1 MSWKA
6 TRLVSFNVDAAA
18 TGAATI
24 TATAPGESPV
34 TVDASIEPD
43 LFDVVVSSGDAG
55 VMVGG
60 TPVIGVTLRQP
71 APAGGAR
78 VSLTLSNAARA
89 SLAATE
95 LVYAAGTTTAN
106 TTLTALAPGAVE
118 VSATLDGTQSTE
130 RVRLAVIPVA
140 ASGIRTSESLIGEK
154 RDAGQ
159 ITAEQALV
167 YRVLATFGAAEL
179 PAELRGNDLGKLD
192 GGAVR
197 EATLQF
203 ESLSP
208 AAQASI
214 GKYLFPPIYSGSW
227 GQAQKA
233 QALRRVNG
241 RVIGRRGFLLRSA
254 RRHAH
259 RRRRFPDGR

>member
-1 MSWKA
+1 M
-6 TRLVSFNVDAAA
+6 
-18 TGAATI
+18 
-24 TATAPGESPV
+24 
-34 TVDASIEPD
+34 
-43 LFDVVVSSGDAG
+43 
-55 VMVGG
+55 
-60 TPVIGVTLRQP
+60 
-71 APAGGAR
+71 
-78 VSLTLSNAARA
+78 TLSNAARA

-130 RVRLAVIPVA
+130 RVRLGVIPVA

-179 PAELRGNDLGKLD
+179 PAEFRGNDLGKLD

-197 EATLQF
+197 EAT
-203 ESLSP
+203 
-208 AAQASI
+208 ASVRKPVA
-214 GKYLFPPIYSGSW
+214 GGADFDRQVPVSAHLF
-227 GQAQKA
+227 
-233 QALRRVNG
+233 R
-241 RVIGRRGFLLRSA
+241 
-254 RRHAH
+254 
-259 RRRRFPDGR
+259 